1 VPAGLIALSAIPVI
15 AGTFRVTDLASDAP
29 VTPDNARFFAS
40 PTPVLVHIVSSALY
54 CLFGALQFA
63 RGFRRRRLDWHRTAG
78 RLLLPLGLASAL
90 SGLWMTT
97 FYDRPAQDNELLTGI
112 RLVAGAAMV
121 GCLIL
126 GFTSIRQR
134 KTNRHR
140 AWMARAYAIGLGAGT
155 QALTNAPWILLTG
168 ESTGNPRALL
178 MLAGWLINI
187 AVVEWALR
195 RRPAQPRRASGDRI
209 GRRAPI
215 RDGRRPTGALDGQG
229 HEHGSPRLATAQL
242 LEAGRVPRATA

>member
-1 VPAGLIALSAIPVI
+1 VPTSSKREWLVPAGLIALSAIPVI
-15 AGTFRVTDLASDAP
+15 AGTFRITELTSDTA
-29 VTPDNARFFAS
+29 VTPENARFFAS
-40 PTPVLVHIVSSALY
+40 PTPVLVHIVSSAVY

-63 RGFRRRRLDWHRTAG
+63 RGFRRRRPDWHRIAG
-78 RLLLPLGLASAL
+78 RILIPLGLASAL
-90 SGLWMTT
+90 SGLWMAS

-112 RLVAGAAMV
+112 RLIAGAAMV

-134 KTNRHR
+134 KIVGHR

-168 ESTGNPRALL
+168 ESTGTPRALL

-195 RRPAQPRRASGDRI
+195 RRPRQPRRAAG
-209 GRRAPI
+209 GRTPQTRAA
-215 RDGRRPTGALDGQG
+215 GLSRPTASRSAQGSETRARLVSDSGAG
-229 HEHGSPRLATAQL
+229 
-242 LEAGRVPRATA
+242 

>member
-1 VPAGLIALSAIPVI
+1 MPAGLIALSAIPAI
-15 AGTFRVTDLASDAP
+15 AGTFRVTELASDAA

-63 RGFRRRRLDWHRTAG
+63 RGFRRRRRDWHRMAG
-78 RLLLPLGLASAL
+78 RLLVPLGLAAAL
-90 SGLWMTT
+90 SGLWMTVL
-97 FYDRPAQDNELLTGI
+97 YPRPAQDNELLTGI
-112 RLVAGAAMV
+112 RLVVGAAMV

-134 KTNRHR
+134 QITRHR

-168 ESTGNPRALL
+168 ESTGNPRAIL
-178 MLAGWLINI
+178 MLAGWVINL

-195 RRPAQPRRASGDRI
+195 RRPAQPRRASGDRV
-209 GRRAPI
+209 GTGARRQPVTA
-215 RDGRRPTGALDGQG
+215 DGRQG
-229 HEHGSPRLATAQL
+229 HSTIKDRSTAL
-242 LEAGRVPRATA
+242 LG

>member
-1 VPAGLIALSAIPVI
+1 M
-15 AGTFRVTDLASDAP
+15 
-29 VTPDNARFFAS
+29 
-40 PTPVLVHIVSSALY
+40 
-54 CLFGALQFA
+54 
-63 RGFRRRRLDWHRTAG
+63 AG
-78 RLLLPLGLASAL
+78 RLLVPLGLASAL
-90 SGLWMTT
+90 SGLWMTAL
-97 FYDRPAQDNELLTGI
+97 YPRPAQDNEILTGI
-112 RLVAGAAMV
+112 RLVVGAAMV

-134 KTNRHR
+134 KLRPHR

-168 ESTGNPRALL
+168 ESTGDPRALL
-178 MLAGWLINI
+178 MLAGWAINLA
-187 AVVEWALR
+187 AVGWALR